1 MRFHR
6 RVGRARGA
14 AASVS
19 LSMIVVAI
27 GLSSCSSTTANPT
40 GTVNQYLAAW
50 SHQDYRAMAALIAHP
65 PKGFASVNRQVANAL
80 AISHASYHSNTVTSS
95 GSNAVATITSHLD
108 LTAFGSLTV
117 RTRLHLSNTSGRWL
131 VNWSPTSILPQ
142 LATGDTVVANVKWP
156 SRADV
161 LGAGGTPLTTESPT
175 VSVGLEGSRIT
186 NPSALP
192 PALEQAG
199 VTPAQV
205 AAAVSAAQAHP
216 TWFIPVITLSQAAYE
231 LVKPVIY
238 PIPGTVFEMHSART
252 PVTPGLSAHVV
263 GSLGAITAQQLDT
276 LGPPYQVGDE
286 VGQSGIEQAYEQQL
300 AGRPGGD
307 IEVLSSAGTY
317 VTTVATFNNHPGSP
331 VQTTIDPNVQRAAE
345 TALTGVTEPAAI
357 VAVQASTGAV
367 LGSVSAPST
376 DAFDIA
382 LAGSFPPGSTFK
394 VVTASDLIE
403 HGLTPQSPATCPP
416 SVTVGGAT
424 FHNFEGESISPLTLE
439 QAFAMSC
446 NAAFIGLSGTLPFD
460 SFPATAAQFGIG
472 ATLHMGLAA
481 FGGKVPT
488 PTSDVTRA
496 ATSIGQ
502 AQVVVSPLDMAITA
516 GAVDSGSLHLPRLV
530 VGSADDTVPAQPL
543 NATVVSDLQ
552 AMMAAVVDSPIGT
565 ASGAGLPAGTHG
577 KTGTAEFGSG
587 TPPKTDAWFIG
598 YRGDLAFAVLV
609 VGGGVGGQV
618 AAPIAAKFLA
628 AAPPVP

>member
-1 MRFHR
+1 MRFR
-6 RVGRARGA
+6 TRVGTVGRP
-14 AASVS
+14 AASVTV
-19 LSMIVVAI
+19 SMILVAL
-27 GLSSCSSTTANPT
+27 GLSACSSPSDPRA
-40 GTVNQYLAAW
+40 TVSQYLTAW
-50 SHQDYRAMAALIAHP
+50 SHEDYRAMAALVTHP
-65 PKGFASVNRQVANAL
+65 PKTFTSVNRQVARAL
-80 AISHASYHSNTVTSS
+80 HIAQATYHLQSLTSS
-95 GSNAVATITSHLD
+95 GRSEVATITSHLE
-108 LTAFGSLTV
+108 LTAFGPLVV
-117 RTRLHLSNTSGRWL
+117 RTRLQLTNTSGRWL
-131 VNWSPTSILPQ
+131 VHWSPTSILPQ
-142 LATGDTVVANVKWP
+142 LAAGDTVVANVKWP
-156 SRADV
+156 TRADI
-161 LGAGGTPLTTESPT
+161 LGANGAPLTTESPT

-186 NPSALP
+186 NPAAVA

-205 AAAVSAAQAHP
+205 AAALAAAQAHP
-216 TWFIPVITLSQAAYE
+216 TWFIPVITLSQAAYDM
-231 LVKPVIY
+231 VKPIIY

-263 GSLGAITAQQLDT
+263 GSLGAITAQQLQA
-276 LGPPYQVGDE
+276 LGAPYQVGDS
-286 VGQSGIEQAYEQQL
+286 VGQTGIEQAYEQQL

-307 IEVLSSAGTY
+307 VEILSSAGTY
-317 VTTVATFNNHPGSP
+317 VSTVATFTGRPGTP
-331 VQTTIDPNVQRAAE
+331 VQTTIDPNIQRAAE
-345 TALTGVTEPAAI
+345 SALTGVTVPAAI

-367 LGSVSAPST
+367 LGSVSVPST

-394 VVTASDLIE
+394 VITASDLIE
-403 HGLTPQSPATCPP
+403 HGLTPESPATCPP

-424 FHNFEGESISPLTLE
+424 FHNFEGESFSPLNME

-446 NAAFIGLSGTLPFD
+446 NAAFIGLSSTLPYE

-472 ATLHMGLAA
+472 ATFHMGLAA
-481 FGGKVPT
+481 FNGKVPT

-502 AQVVVSPLDMAITA
+502 AQVVVSPLDLAIA
-516 GAVDSGSLHLPRLV
+516 AAALDSGTLHLPRLV
-530 VGSADDTVPAQPL
+530 SGAPDDSAPAQPL

-565 ASGAGLPAGTHG
+565 AAGAGLPSGTHG

-609 VGGGVGGQV
+609 VGGGVGGTV

-628 AAPPVP
+628 AAPAVP